1 MGDAAVSA
9 LVKDVIGRLTS
20 ELIKEFA
27 LFRGFKN
34 DILRLKKDFEE
45 IQAVLEDAEEKH
57 IKEKAVE
64 LWLQRLRSA
73 SFKVENVLDD
83 ISTEALLR
91 SLHKEIDVERGIK
104 IGIKYKVRASFS
116 KFKFRVRAAHKVKAI
131 RTKLDDIA
139 SRRFELNLISSDTS
153 HVDVGVEGEMPN
165 RETSSLILDSSKI
178 LGRDEEV
185 EMVIR
190 TICNKD
196 IGKYENGE
204 IRVYGIWGMGGLGK
218 TTLAQLV
225 YNQTSVNQ
233 YFNLRCWVYVSENF
247 QVKEI
252 IKGII
257 TSIDKSECTLTHLD
271 VLQESLQSKLREKKF
286 LIVLD
291 DVWAEENE
299 KEKWERLSGTLSCGA
314 EGSIVVMTTRSERTC
329 RMMAKVGELRH
340 QLGCLSEENSWLLFK
355 KHAFAQG
362 RVGDDECKLEPIGRE
377 IVVKCKGL
385 PLAVKTLG
393 SLMWSKSSSN
403 DWQRVK
409 DSNIWNLQEN
419 NVLPAL
425 KLSYD
430 NLASH
435 LKRCFSYF
443 CLFPK
448 GHKLR
453 KDELILL
460 WVANGFIPSRE
471 ETDNLYVIGEEIFNC
486 LIWKSLFQVEEGRCK
501 MHDLVHDMARHVMKH
516 DCLVIEPACN
526 EVKIPDEVLHL
537 SSSCPDEKLILSSED
552 LGKLTSLRSIF
563 MFGEGDEGCISQ
575 LFNHMVVRVLH
586 LDLRKLRTLPESICK
601 LKHLRYLNLSWSRIN
616 VLPDSIMYLQ
626 NLHVLILCWCSRL
639 RKLPE
644 SICKLRY
651 LKYLTLLG
659 SGIEDLPDGL
669 KDMIS
674 LQRLDI
680 NVCDLLRH
688 LPFGIGKLTSL
699 RMLSRFPVDDERGAK
714 ISELGDLNLL
724 EGELKIEGLKNV
736 GGLSEAKSANLI
748 CKTNLSSLVLNWSDK
763 DTYTWEESTPE
774 TRFPYIEEEVLEG
787 LEPNPSL
794 EILKISKYM
803 GKTISPSWMDNL
815 RNLVEILFYQ
825 CKNTERL
832 PPLGRLPS
840 LRVIQLEYMDSL
852 KYFHDDDINMSADNT
867 DLFIS
872 LQRLQIFWCGEL
884 ISLPDNLPKL
894 EDLELTSCYKLISL
908 PCNLP
913 SIRKMKIEDCY
924 GLLSLPDEI
933 QSFKDLKRL
942 EIRRCEHLSKRCKRD
957 KGEDWP
963 KISHIPDLSIVHPL
977 WWEVYGHDHNDDDDD
992 EDVDVDE
999 DEDADDDDDDDDDKD
1014 VDEDEDDD
1022 DDEDEDEDGDEDG
1035 DDEINE

>member
-27 LFRGFKN
+27 LLWGFKG
-34 DILRLKKDFEE
+34 DIMRLKEDFEQ

-104 IGIKYKVRASFS
+104 IGIKYKVRALFS

-139 SRRFELNLISSDTS
+139 SRRFELNLTSSDTS

-185 EMVIR
+185 EMVTR

-196 IGKYENGE
+196 IGKYDNGE

-225 YNQTSVNQ
+225 YNHERVDK
-233 YFNLRCWVYVSENF
+233 YFDLRCWVYVSENF

-252 IKGII
+252 IKKII
-257 TSIDKSECTLTHLD
+257 ESVDKSGCTLTQLD
-271 VLQESLQSKLREKKF
+271 TLQDSLQNKLMGRKF

-299 KEKWERLSGTLSCGA
+299 EGKWKSLSGTLSCGA
-314 EGSIVVMTTRSERTC
+314 EGSTVVMTTRSERTC
-329 RMMAKVGELRH
+329 RMVAKVGELRH

-362 RVGDDECKLEPIGRE
+362 RVGDDECNLEPIGRE

-430 NLASH
+430 NLVPH

-448 GHKLR
+448 GHELK

-460 WVANGFIPSRE
+460 WVANGFIPPRE

-486 LIWKSLFQVEEGRCK
+486 LIWKSLFQLEKGSKYGDGIDRCK

-563 MFGEGDEGCISQ
+563 MFGDVDEGCISQ
-575 LFNHMVVRVLH
+575 LFSHMYVRVLH
-586 LDLRKLRTLPESICK
+586 LALTELRTLPESICK
-601 LKHLRYLNLSWSRIN
+601 LKHVRYLSLSKSSIEA
-616 VLPDSIMYLQ
+616 LPESIMYLQ
-626 NLHVLILCWCSRL
+626 NLQVLILCYCRRL

-659 SGIEDLPDGL
+659 SGIEVLPDGL

-674 LQRLDI
+674 LQRFDI
-680 NVCDLLRH
+680 NRCRSLRH
-688 LPFGIGKLTSL
+688 LPIGIEKLTSL
-699 RMLSRFPVDDERGAK
+699 RMLPRFPVGKERGAK

-724 EGELKIEGLKNV
+724 EGKLEIEGLKNV

-748 CKTNLSSLVLNWSDK
+748 CKTNLSMLLLDWSNSG
-763 DTYTWEESTPE
+763 TFIREESTPE
-774 TRFPYIEEEVLEG
+774 MFPYMEEVLEG

-794 EILKISKYM
+794 EILVTQNYL

-815 RNLVEILFYQ
+815 RNLVEIVFFK
-825 CKNTERL
+825 CRNCEHI

-840 LRVIQLEYMDSL
+840 LRVIWLSDMHSL
-852 KYFHDDDINMSADNT
+852 KCFHDDDINISIDNT
-867 DLFIS
+867 DMFIC
-872 LQRLQIFWCGEL
+872 LQRLTIRWCGEL
-884 ISLPDNLPKL
+884 ISLPNNLPKL
-894 EDLELTSCYKLISL
+894 EYLELYICEKLISL

-913 SIRKMKIEDCY
+913 RIREMEFEGCD

-933 QSFKDLKRL
+933 QSFKDLNKL
-942 EIRRCEHLSKRCKRD
+942 EIRRCKHLCKRCKRNT
-957 KGEDWP
+957 GEDWH
-963 KISHIPDLSIVHPL
+963 KISHIPDLSIDAPL
-977 WWEVYGHDHNDDDDD
+977 
-992 EDVDVDE
+992 
-999 DEDADDDDDDDDDKD
+999 
-1014 VDEDEDDD
+1014 
-1022 DDEDEDEDGDEDG
+1022 
-1035 DDEINE
+1035 

>member
-27 LFRGFKN
+27 LIRGFKG

-45 IQAVLEDAEEKH
+45 IQAVLEDAEEKQV
-57 IKEKAVE
+57 KEKAVE
-64 LWLQRLRSA
+64 LWLRRLRSA

-83 ISTEALLR
+83 ISTETLLR
-91 SLHKEIDVERGIK
+91 SLHKEIDIER
-104 IGIKYKVRASFS
+104 GIKYKVRASFS

-131 RTKLDDIA
+131 RTILDDIA
-139 SRRFELNLISSDTS
+139 SRRFELNLTSSDTS

-185 EMVIR
+185 EMVTR

-196 IGKYENGE
+196 IGKYVNGE

-225 YNQTSVNQ
+225 YNHERVDQ
-233 YFNLRCWVYVSENF
+233 YFDLKCWAYVSENF

-257 TSIDKSECTLTHLD
+257 TSIDKCECTLTHLD
-271 VLQESLQSKLREKKF
+271 VLQESLQSKLMEKKF

-299 KEKWERLSGTLSCGA
+299 KEKWERLSGTLSCGV
-314 EGSIVVMTTRSERTC
+314 EGSIVVMTTRSEKTC
-329 RMMAKVGELRH
+329 RMMA
-340 QLGCLSEENSWLLFK
+340 

-362 RVGDDECKLEPIGRE
+362 REGDDERKLEPIGRE

-430 NLASH
+430 NLVPH

-448 GHKLR
+448 GYKIR
-453 KDELILL
+453 KYELILL
-460 WVANGFIPSRE
+460 WVANGFIPTKE

-486 LIWKSLFQVEEGRCK
+486 LIWKSLFQVENRYVDGIDRCK

-563 MFGEGDEGCISQ
+563 MFGEGDEGCITQ
-575 LFNHMVVRVLH
+575 LFNHVYVRVLH
-586 LDLRKLRTLPESICK
+586 LALTKLRTLPESICK
-601 LKHLRYLNLSWSRIN
+601 LKHLRYLNLSKSSIEA
-616 VLPDSIMYLQ
+616 LPESIMYLQ
-626 NLHVLILCWCSRL
+626 KLQVLILCYCSEL

-659 SGIEDLPDGL
+659 SGIEVLPDGL

-680 NVCDLLRH
+680 NHCYSLRH
-688 LPFGIGKLTSL
+688 LPCGIEKLTSL
-699 RMLSRFPVDDERGAK
+699 L
-714 ISELGDLNLL
+714 
-724 EGELKIEGLKNV
+724 
-736 GGLSEAKSANLI
+736 
-748 CKTNLSSLVLNWSDK
+748 
-763 DTYTWEESTPE
+763 
-774 TRFPYIEEEVLEG
+774 
-787 LEPNPSL
+787 
-794 EILKISKYM
+794 
-803 GKTISPSWMDNL
+803 
-815 RNLVEILFYQ
+815 
-825 CKNTERL
+825 
-832 PPLGRLPS
+832 
-840 LRVIQLEYMDSL
+840 
-852 KYFHDDDINMSADNT
+852 
-867 DLFIS
+867 
-872 LQRLQIFWCGEL
+872 
-884 ISLPDNLPKL
+884 
-894 EDLELTSCYKLISL
+894 
-908 PCNLP
+908 
-913 SIRKMKIEDCY
+913 
-924 GLLSLPDEI
+924 
-933 QSFKDLKRL
+933 
-942 EIRRCEHLSKRCKRD
+942 
-957 KGEDWP
+957 
-963 KISHIPDLSIVHPL
+963 
-977 WWEVYGHDHNDDDDD
+977 
-992 EDVDVDE
+992 
-999 DEDADDDDDDDDDKD
+999 
-1014 VDEDEDDD
+1014 
-1022 DDEDEDEDGDEDG
+1022 
-1035 DDEINE
+1035 

>member
-27 LFRGFKN
+27 LVRGFKG
-34 DILRLKKDFEE
+34 DILALKENFEQ
-45 IQAVLEDAEEKH
+45 IQAVLEDAEEKQV
-57 IKEKAVE
+57 KEKAVE
-64 LWLQRLRSA
+64 LWLRRLRSA
-73 SFKVENVLDD
+73 SLKVEDVLDD

-91 SLHKEIDVERGIK
+91 SLHKEL
-104 IGIKYKVRASFS
+104 GIKYKVTILFS
-116 KFKFRVRAAHKVKAI
+116 KFKFRVRAAHKVKTI

-139 SRRFELNLISSDTS
+139 SERLKFNLTDSDTS

-185 EMVIR
+185 EMVTR

-196 IGKYENGE
+196 IGKYDNGE

-225 YNQTSVNQ
+225 YNHERVDQ
-233 YFNLRCWVYVSENF
+233 YFDLKCWAYVSENF

-257 TSIDKSECTLTHLD
+257 TSIDKHECTLPHLD
-271 VLQESLQSKLREKKF
+271 VLQESLQSKLRGTKF

-291 DVWAEENE
+291 DVWAEE
-299 KEKWERLSGTLSCGA
+299 KEEGKWKTLSGTLSCGA
-314 EGSIVVMTTRSERTC
+314 EGSIVVMTTRSEKTC
-329 RMMAKVGELRH
+329 RMMAKVGELQH
-340 QLGCLSEENSWLLFK
+340 ELGCLSEEKSWLLFK

-362 RVGDDECKLEPIGRE
+362 RVGDDVRKLEPIGRE

-430 NLASH
+430 NLVPH

-448 GHKLR
+448 GHELK

-460 WVANGFIPSRE
+460 WVANGFIPPRG
-471 ETDNLYVIGEEIFNC
+471 ETDLYVIGEEIFNC
-486 LIWKSLFQVEEGRCK
+486 LIWKSLFQVEEGGCK

-563 MFGEGDEGCISQ
+563 MFGEGYEGYISQ
-575 LFNHMVVRVLH
+575 LFNHVYVRVLY
-586 LDLRKLRTLPESICK
+586 LPLSRLRTLPESICK
-601 LKHLRYLNLSWSRIN
+601 LKHLRYLNLSNSWIG
-616 VLPDSIMYLQ
+616 VLPDSVMYLQ
-626 NLHVLILCWCSRL
+626 NLQVLILRYCTRL
-639 RKLPE
+639 HNLPE
-644 SICKLRY
+644 SICKLRD

-659 SGIEDLPDGL
+659 SGIEVLPDSL

-680 NVCDLLRH
+680 NGCYSLRH
-688 LPFGIGKLTSL
+688 LPPGIGKLTSL
-699 RMLSRFPVDDERGAK
+699 RMLPWFRVGKERGAK
-714 ISELGDLNLL
+714 IRELGDLNLL
-724 EGELKIEGLKNV
+724 EGKLVIERLKNV
-736 GGLSEAKSANLI
+736 EGLSEAKSANLKS
-748 CKTNLSSLVLNWSDK
+748 KTNLSVLVLKWSDSGNF
-763 DTYTWEESTPE
+763 WEERTPE
-774 TRFPYIEEEVLEG
+774 RFPYIEEEVLEG

-794 EILKISKYM
+794 EILKMYDYM
-803 GKTISPSWMDNL
+803 GKTISPSWMENL
-815 RNLVEILFYQ
+815 RNLVEIVFYG
-825 CKNTERL
+825 CKKCEHI

-840 LRVIQLEYMDSL
+840 LRVIQLWYMDSL
-852 KYFHDDDINMSADNT
+852 KCFHDDDINMSVDNS
-867 DLFIS
+867 DMFIC
-872 LQRLQIFWCGEL
+872 LQRLEIIMCVEL

-894 EDLELTSCYKLISL
+894 EDLELEDCDKLISL
-908 PCNLP
+908 PNNLP
-913 SIRKMKIEDCY
+913 SIRKLRIKDCN

-933 QSFKDLKRL
+933 QSFKDLNKLQITRCKHL
-942 EIRRCEHLSKRCKRD
+942 RKRCERE
-957 KGEDWP
+957 KGEDWH
-963 KISHIPDLSIVHPL
+963 KISHIPDLSIQAPL
-977 WWEVYGHDHNDDDDD
+977 
-992 EDVDVDE
+992 
-999 DEDADDDDDDDDDKD
+999 
-1014 VDEDEDDD
+1014 
-1022 DDEDEDEDGDEDG
+1022 
-1035 DDEINE
+1035 

>member
-9 LVKDVIGRLTS
+9 LVRDVLGRLTTQ
-20 ELIKEFA
+20 LIKEFA
-27 LFRGFKN
+27 LFRGFKG

-64 LWLQRLRSA
+64 LWLQRLRSV

-91 SLHKEIDVERGIK
+91 TLHKEIDIERGIK

-178 LGRDEEV
+178 LGRNEEV

-196 IGKYENGE
+196 IGKYDSGE

-225 YNQTSVNQ
+225 YNHERVDQ
-233 YFNLRCWVYVSENF
+233 YFDLRCWVYVSENF

-257 TSIDKSECTLTHLD
+257 TSIDKRECTLPHLD

-314 EGSIVVMTTRSERTC
+314 EGSIVVMTTRSEKTC
-329 RMMAKVGELRH
+329 RMMAKVGELQH
-340 QLGCLSEENSWLLFK
+340 ELGCLSEEKSWLLFK

-362 RVGDDECKLEPIGRE
+362 RVGDDERKLEPIGRE

-430 NLASH
+430 NLAPH

-448 GHKLR
+448 GYTLA
-453 KDELILL
+453 KDVLILL
-460 WVANGFIPSRE
+460 WVANGFIPPRE

-486 LIWKSLFQVEEGRCK
+486 LIWKSLFQVEKGSKYADGIDRYK

-526 EVKIPDEVLHL
+526 EVKNPDEVLHL

-563 MFGEGDEGCISQ
+563 MFGDGDEGCISQ
-575 LFNHMVVRVLH
+575 LFSHMYVRVLH
-586 LDLRKLRTLPESICK
+586 LALTELRTLPESICK
-601 LKHLRYLNLSWSRIN
+601 LKHMRYLNLSKSSIEA
-616 VLPDSIMYLQ
+616 LPESIMYLQ
-626 NLHVLILCWCSRL
+626 NLQVLILCYCRRL

-659 SGIEDLPDGL
+659 SGIEVLPDGL

-674 LQRLDI
+674 LQRFDI
-680 NVCDLLRH
+680 NRCRSLRH
-688 LPFGIGKLTSL
+688 LPIGIEKLTGL
-699 RMLSRFPVDDERGAK
+699 RMLPRFPVGKERGAK

-724 EGELKIEGLKNV
+724 EGKLEIEGLKNV

-748 CKTNLSSLVLNWSDK
+748 CKTNLSVLALDWL
-763 DTYTWEESTPE
+763 YFWEASRPE
-774 TRFPYIEEEVLEG
+774 MFSHMEEEVLEG

-794 EILKISKYM
+794 EILKVENYM

-815 RNLVEILFYQ
+815 RNLVEIVFCE

-832 PPLGRLPS
+832 PPLGRFPS
-840 LRVIQLEYMDSL
+840 LRVIQLMSMHSL
-852 KYFHDDDINMSADNT
+852 KCFHDDDINMSVDNN
-867 DLFIS
+867 DMFIC
-872 LQRLQIFWCGEL
+872 LQRLEIIGCWKL

-894 EDLELTSCYKLISL
+894 EDIELKGCVKLISL

-913 SIRKMKIEDCY
+913 SIRKMRIEECE

-933 QSFKDLKRL
+933 QSFKDLNKL
-942 EIRRCEHLSKRCKRD
+942 EIRRCKHLIKRCKTE

-963 KISHIPDLSIVHPL
+963 KISHIPDLSIDAPL
-977 WWEVYGHDHNDDDDD
+977 
-992 EDVDVDE
+992 
-999 DEDADDDDDDDDDKD
+999 
-1014 VDEDEDDD
+1014 
-1022 DDEDEDEDGDEDG
+1022 
-1035 DDEINE
+1035 

>member
-1 MGDAAVSA
+1 M
-9 LVKDVIGRLTS
+9 
-20 ELIKEFA
+20 
-27 LFRGFKN
+27 
-34 DILRLKKDFEE
+34 
-45 IQAVLEDAEEKH
+45 
-57 IKEKAVE
+57 EKAVE

-73 SFKVENVLDD
+73 SFKVENVLDG

-91 SLHKEIDVERGIK
+91 TLHKEIDIER
-104 IGIKYKVRASFS
+104 GIKYKVRASFS

-131 RTKLDDIA
+131 RTILDDIA
-139 SRRFELNLISSDTS
+139 SRRFELNLTSSDTS

-190 TICNKD
+190 MICNKD
-196 IGKYENGE
+196 IGKYDSGE
-204 IRVYGIWGMGGLGK
+204 IRVYGTWGMGGLGK

-225 YNQTSVNQ
+225 YNHERVDQ
-233 YFNLRCWVYVSENF
+233 YFDLKCWAYVSENF
-247 QVKEI
+247 QVNEI
-252 IKGII
+252 IKKII
-257 TSIDKSECTLTHLD
+257 ESVDKSGCTLTQLD
-271 VLQESLQSKLREKKF
+271 TLQASLQSKLMGRKF

-291 DVWAEENE
+291 DVWAEE
-299 KEKWERLSGTLSCGA
+299 KEEGKWKTLSGTVSCGA

-329 RMMAKVGELRH
+329 RMMAK
-340 QLGCLSEENSWLLFK
+340 
-355 KHAFAQG
+355 HAFAEG
-362 RVGDDECKLEPIGRE
+362 RVGDDERKLEPIGRE

-430 NLASH
+430 NLAPH
-435 LKRCFSYF
+435 IKRCFSYF

-448 GHKLR
+448 GHELK

-460 WVANGFIPSRE
+460 WVANGFIPPRE
-471 ETDNLYVIGEEIFNC
+471 EIDNLYVIGEEIFNC
-486 LIWKSLFQVEEGRCK
+486 LIWKSLFQVEKGSKYWDGIDRCK

-537 SSSCPDEKLILSSED
+537 SLSCPDEKLILSSED
-552 LGKLTSLRSIF
+552 FGKLTSLRSIF
-563 MFGEGDEGCISQ
+563 MFGDGGEDEGCISQ
-575 LFNHMVVRVLH
+575 LFNHMYVRVLH
-586 LDLRKLRTLPESICK
+586 LDLTELWTLPESICK
-601 LKHLRYLNLSWSRIN
+601 LKHLRYLNLSNSDIE
-616 VLPDSIMYLQ
+616 VLPESIMYLQ
-626 NLHVLILCWCSRL
+626 NLQVLILCYCRRL

-659 SGIEDLPDGL
+659 SGVEVLPDSL
-669 KDMIS
+669 KDMIN

-680 NVCDLLRH
+680 NRCSLRH
-688 LPFGIGKLTSL
+688 LPPGIGKLTSL
-699 RMLSRFPVDDERGAK
+699 RMLPRFPVGKERGAK

-724 EGELKIEGLKNV
+724 EGKLEIEGLKYV
-736 GGLSEAKSANLI
+736 GGLSDAKSANLI
-748 CKTNLSSLVLNWSDK
+748 CKTNLSILVLNWLYSGLNIR
-763 DTYTWEESTPE
+763 EESTPE
-774 TRFPYIEEEVLEG
+774 MFPYIEEVLEG

-794 EILKISKYM
+794 EILKMYKYM

-815 RNLVEILFYQ
+815 SNLVEIVFFE
-825 CKNTERL
+825 CKKCKHI

-840 LRVIQLEYMDSL
+840 LRVIELWHMHSL
-852 KYFHDDDINMSADNT
+852 KYFHDDDINMSIDNT
-867 DLFIS
+867 DMFIS
-872 LQRLQIFWCGEL
+872 LQRLEIKFCGKL

-894 EDLELTSCYKLISL
+894 EDLVLYQCKKLISL
-908 PCNLP
+908 PSNLP
-913 SIRKMKIEDCY
+913 SIRKMTFEDCN

-933 QSFKDLKRL
+933 QSFKDLNKL
-942 EIRRCEHLSKRCKRD
+942 EIRRCKHLCKRYKRN
-957 KGEDWP
+957 KGEDWS
-963 KISHIPDLSIVHPL
+963 KISHIPNLSIDVPL
-977 WWEVYGHDHNDDDDD
+977 
-992 EDVDVDE
+992 
-999 DEDADDDDDDDDDKD
+999 
-1014 VDEDEDDD
+1014 
-1022 DDEDEDEDGDEDG
+1022 
-1035 DDEINE
+1035 

>member
-27 LFRGFKN
+27 LLWGFKG
-34 DILRLKKDFEE
+34 DIMRLKEDFEQ

-64 LWLQRLRSA
+64 LWLQCLRSA

-91 SLHKEIDVERGIK
+91 SLHKEIDIERGIK

-153 HVDVGVEGEMPN
+153 HEDVGVEGEMPN

-178 LGRDEEV
+178 LGKDEEV

-190 TICNKD
+190 TVCNKD
-196 IGKYENGE
+196 IGKYDNGD

-225 YNQTSVNQ
+225 YNHKRVDQ
-233 YFNLRCWVYVSENF
+233 YFDLKCWVYVSENF
-247 QVKEI
+247 QVNEI
-252 IKGII
+252 MKKII
-257 TSIDKSECTLTHLD
+257 ESVDKSGCTLTQLD
-271 VLQESLQSKLREKKF
+271 TLQASLQNKLMGRKF

-299 KEKWERLSGTLSCGA
+299 EGKWKTLSGTLSCGE

-340 QLGCLSEENSWLLFK
+340 ELGCLSEENSWLLFK
-355 KHAFAQG
+355 KHAFAEG
-362 RVGDDECKLEPIGRE
+362 RVGDDERKLEPIGRE

-430 NLASH
+430 NLAPH

-448 GHKLR
+448 GYELE

-460 WVANGFIPSRE
+460 WVANGFIPPRE
-471 ETDNLYVIGEEIFNC
+471 ETDNLYVIGEESFNC
-486 LIWKSLFQVEEGRCK
+486 LVWKSLFQVDDDDTCK

-563 MFGEGDEGCISQ
+563 MFGEEDEGCISQ
-575 LFNHMVVRVLH
+575 LFKHMYVRVLH
-586 LDLRKLRTLPESICK
+586 LDLTRLRTLPESICK
-601 LKHLRYLNLSWSRIN
+601 LKHLRYFNLSNSSIDA
-616 VLPDSIMYLQ
+616 LPESIMYLQ
-626 NLHVLILCWCSRL
+626 NLQVLILCWCRRL

-651 LKYLTLLG
+651 LKYLTLFG
-659 SGIEDLPDGL
+659 SGIEVLPDGL

-680 NVCDLLRH
+680 NGCYSLRH
-688 LPFGIGKLTSL
+688 FPCGIEKLTSL
-699 RMLSRFPVDDERGAK
+699 RMLPRFPVGKEIGAK

-724 EGELKIEGLKNV
+724 KGELKIEELKNV
-736 GGLSEAKSANLI
+736 EGLSEAKSANLK
-748 CKTNLSSLVLNWSDK
+748 CKKNLSILVLKWS
-763 DTYTWEESTPE
+763 EELYTPE
-774 TRFPYIEEEVLEG
+774 MFPYMEEVLEG

-794 EILKISKYM
+794 EILKVENYM

-815 RNLVEILFYQ
+815 RNLVEIVFDK
-825 CKNTERL
+825 CKNCERL

-840 LRVIQLEYMDSL
+840 LRVIQLSYMYSL
-852 KYFHDDDINMSADNT
+852 KCFHDDDINMSVDNT
-867 DLFIS
+867 DMFIC
-872 LQRLQIFWCGEL
+872 LQRLKIIWCREL

-894 EDLELTSCYKLISL
+894 VDLELKKCEKLISL

-913 SIRKMKIEDCY
+913 SIRKMKFEDCD

-933 QSFKDLKRL
+933 QSFKDLNKL
-942 EIRRCEHLSKRCKRD
+942 AIRSCKHLSKRYNRYM
-957 KGEDWP
+957 GEDWH
-963 KISHIPDLSIVHPL
+963 KVSHIPDLSFNAPS
-977 WWEVYGHDHNDDDDD
+977 
-992 EDVDVDE
+992 
-999 DEDADDDDDDDDDKD
+999 
-1014 VDEDEDDD
+1014 
-1022 DDEDEDEDGDEDG
+1022 
-1035 DDEINE
+1035 

>member
-1 MGDAAVSA
+1 MADAAVSA
-9 LVKDVIGRLTS
+9 LVRDVLGRLTS

-45 IQAVLEDAEEKH
+45 IQAVLEDAEEKQV
-57 IKEKAVE
+57 KEKAVE

-91 SLHKEIDVERGIK
+91 SLHKEIDIER
-104 IGIKYKVRASFS
+104 GIKYKVRAAFS

-131 RTKLDDIA
+131 RTILDDIA

-153 HVDVGVEGEMPN
+153 HVDVGVKGEMPN

-204 IRVYGIWGMGGLGK
+204 IRVYGIWGMGGMGK

-225 YNQTSVNQ
+225 YNHTSVDQ
-233 YFNLRCWVYVSENF
+233 YFDLRCWVYVSENF
-247 QVKEI
+247 QVNEI
-252 IKGII
+252 IKKII
-257 TSIDKSECTLTHLD
+257 ESVDKSGCTLTQLD
-271 VLQESLQSKLREKKF
+271 PLQASLQSKLREKKF

-291 DVWAEENE
+291 DVWAEE
-299 KEKWERLSGTLSCGA
+299 KEEGKWKTLSGTLSCGA

-329 RMMAKVGELRH
+329 RMMAKVGELQH
-340 QLGCLSEENSWLLFK
+340 ELGCLSEEKSWLLFK

-362 RVGDDECKLEPIGRE
+362 RVGDDERKLEPIGRE

-430 NLASH
+430 NLVPH
-435 LKRCFSYF
+435 FKRCFSYVS
-443 CLFPK
+443 LFPK
-448 GHKLR
+448 GHTIE

-460 WVANGFIPSRE
+460 WVANGFIPPRG
-471 ETDNLYVIGEEIFNC
+471 ETDLYVIGEEIFNC
-486 LIWKSLFQVEEGRCK
+486 LIWKSLFQDEKDIYGIDGCK

-537 SSSCPDEKLILSSED
+537 SSSCPDEKLVLSSED
-552 LGKLTSLRSIF
+552 IGKLTLLRSIF
-563 MFGEGDEGCISQ
+563 MFGKGDEGCINQ
-575 LFNHMVVRVLH
+575 LFNHVYVRVLH
-586 LDLRKLRTLPESICK
+586 LDLPWLRTLPESICK
-601 LKHLRYLNLSWSRIN
+601 LKHLRYLNLSKSSIEA
-616 VLPDSIMYLQ
+616 LPESIMYLQ
-626 NLHVLILCWCSRL
+626 NLQVLILCYCSRL

-659 SGIEDLPDGL
+659 SGIEVLPNSL

-680 NVCDLLRH
+680 NDCDSLRH
-688 LPFGIGKLTSL
+688 LPPGIGKLTSL
-699 RMLSRFPVDDERGAK
+699 RMLPRFPVGKWRGAK

-724 EGELKIEGLKNV
+724 EGKLEIEGLKNV
-736 GGLSEAKSANLI
+736 EGLSEAKSANLI
-748 CKTNLSSLVLNWSDK
+748 CKTNLSMLALTWSNMCIN
-763 DTYTWEESTPE
+763 WEESTPE
-774 TRFPYIEEEVLEG
+774 RFPYIEEEVLEG

-794 EILKISKYM
+794 EILKMYNYM
-803 GKTISPSWMDNL
+803 GKTISPSWMENL
-815 RNLVEILFYQ
+815 RNLVEIVFYE
-825 CKNTERL
+825 CRKCEHI

-840 LRVIQLEYMDSL
+840 LRVIELVHMHSL
-852 KYFHDDDINMSADNT
+852 KYFQDDDINMSIDNT
-867 DLFIS
+867 DMFIC
-872 LQRLQIFWCGEL
+872 LQRLKIVWCREL
-884 ISLPDNLPKL
+884 ISLPDNRFRI
-894 EDLELTSCYKLISL
+894 D
-908 PCNLP
+908 
-913 SIRKMKIEDCY
+913 R
-924 GLLSLPDEI
+924 
-933 QSFKDLKRL
+933 
-942 EIRRCEHLSKRCKRD
+942 
-957 KGEDWP
+957 
-963 KISHIPDLSIVHPL
+963 
-977 WWEVYGHDHNDDDDD
+977 
-992 EDVDVDE
+992 
-999 DEDADDDDDDDDDKD
+999 
-1014 VDEDEDDD
+1014 
-1022 DDEDEDEDGDEDG
+1022 
-1035 DDEINE
+1035 

>member
-9 LVKDVIGRLTS
+9 LVRDVIGRLTS

-27 LFRGFKN
+27 LLWGFKG
-34 DILRLKKDFEE
+34 DIMRLKEDFEQ

-91 SLHKEIDVERGIK
+91 SLHKEIDIERGIK

-153 HVDVGVEGEMPN
+153 HEDVGVEGEMPN

-178 LGRDEEV
+178 LGRDDEV

-190 TICNKD
+190 TVCNKD
-196 IGKYENGE
+196 IGKYDNGD

-225 YNQTSVNQ
+225 YNHKRVDQ
-233 YFNLRCWVYVSENF
+233 YFDLKCWVYVSENF
-247 QVKEI
+247 QVNEI
-252 IKGII
+252 MKKII
-257 TSIDKSECTLTHLD
+257 ESVDKSGCTLTQLD
-271 VLQESLQSKLREKKF
+271 TLQASLQNKLMGRKF

-299 KEKWERLSGTLSCGA
+299 EGKWKTLSGTLSCGE

-329 RMMAKVGELRH
+329 RMMAKVGELQH
-340 QLGCLSEENSWLLFK
+340 ELGCLSEEDSWLLFK

-362 RVGDDECKLEPIGRE
+362 RVGDDERKLEPIGRE

-393 SLMWSKSSSN
+393 SLMWSKSSSK

-430 NLASH
+430 NLVPH

-448 GHKLR
+448 GYELK

-460 WVANGFIPSRE
+460 WVANGFIPPRE
-471 ETDNLYVIGEEIFNC
+471 ETDNLYVIGEESFNC
-486 LIWKSLFQVEEGRCK
+486 LVWKSLFQVDDYGRCK

-537 SSSCPDEKLILSSED
+537 SLSCPDEKLILSSED

-563 MFGEGDEGCISQ
+563 MFGQGDEDCISQ
-575 LFNHMVVRVLH
+575 LFNHMYVRVLH
-586 LDLRKLRTLPESICK
+586 LALTNLWTLPESIYK
-601 LKHLRYLNLSWSRIN
+601 LKHLRYLNLSNSWIEA
-616 VLPDSIMYLQ
+616 LPESIMYLQ
-626 NLHVLILCWCSRL
+626 NLQVLILCHCSEL

-659 SGIEDLPDGL
+659 SGIEVLPDGL

-680 NVCDLLRH
+680 NGCDSLRH

-699 RMLSRFPVDDERGAK
+699 RMLPRFPVGKERGAK

-724 EGELKIEGLKNV
+724 EGELCIEGLKNV

-748 CKTNLSSLVLNWSDK
+748 CKTNLSMLLLDWSDK
-763 DTYTWEESTPE
+763 GTYTWEEITPE
-774 TRFPYIEEEVLEG
+774 TFPEEVLEG

-794 EILKISKYM
+794 EFLSINNYM

-815 RNLVEILFYQ
+815 RNLVEIYFFN
-825 CKNTERL
+825 CKNCEHI

-840 LRVIQLEYMDSL
+840 LRVIQLEDMRSL
-852 KYFHDDDINMSADNT
+852 KYFHDDDINMSVDNT
-867 DLFIS
+867 DMFIC
-872 LQRLQIFWCGEL
+872 LQRLEIILCVEL

-894 EDLELTSCYKLISL
+894 EDLELNNCKKLISL

-913 SIRKMKIEDCY
+913 SIRKMNIEYCD

-933 QSFKDLKRL
+933 QSFKDLNQL
-942 EIRRCEHLSKRCKRD
+942 VIRGCKHLGKRCKRNT
-957 KGEDWP
+957 GEDWH
-963 KISHIPDLSIVHPL
+963 KISHIPDLS
-977 WWEVYGHDHNDDDDD
+977 NDVPDLSDD
-992 EDVDVDE
+992 EDLL
-999 DEDADDDDDDDDDKD
+999 
-1014 VDEDEDDD
+1014 
-1022 DDEDEDEDGDEDG
+1022 
-1035 DDEINE
+1035 

>member
-1 MGDAAVSA
+1 MGDALVSA
-9 LVKDVIGRLTS
+9 LVSEVVRTLTAAAM
-20 ELIKEFA
+20 EEFA
-27 LFRGFKN
+27 LFRGFKG
-34 DILRLKKDFEE
+34 DILALKEDFEQ
-45 IQAVLEDAEEKH
+45 IQAVLEDAEEKQV
-57 IKEKAVE
+57 KEKAVE
-64 LWLQRLRSA
+64 LWLRRLRSA
-73 SFKVENVLDD
+73 SLKVEDVLDEVK
-83 ISTEALLR
+83 TEALLQC
-91 SLHKEIDVERGIK
+91 LHKEINIQR
-104 IGIKYKVRASFS
+104 GIKYKVRASFS

-139 SRRFELNLISSDTS
+139 SKRLKFNLTSSDTS
-153 HVDVGVEGEMPN
+153 HVDMGVEGEMPN
-165 RETSSLILDSSKI
+165 RETSSLILDSSKL

-185 EMVIR
+185 EMVTR

-196 IGKYENGE
+196 LEKYDNGE

-225 YNQTSVNQ
+225 YNHKRVDQ
-233 YFNLRCWVYVSENF
+233 YFDLKCWAYVSENF

-257 TSIDKSECTLTHLD
+257 TSIDKRECTLTHLD

-314 EGSIVVMTTRSERTC
+314 QGSIVVMTTRSERTC
-329 RMMAKVGELRH
+329 RMMAKVDELQH
-340 QLGCLSEENSWLLFK
+340 ELGCLSEENSWLLFK

-362 RVGDDECKLEPIGRE
+362 RLGDDVRKLEPIGRE
-377 IVVKCKGL
+377 IIVKCKGL

-393 SLMWSKSSSN
+393 SLMWTKSSSN
-403 DWQRVK
+403 DWRRVK

-430 NLASH
+430 NLVPH

-443 CLFPK
+443 SLFPK
-448 GHKLR
+448 GYTLE

-460 WVANGFIPSRE
+460 WVANGFIPPRG
-471 ETDNLYVIGEEIFNC
+471 ETDLYVIGEEIFNC
-486 LIWKSLFQVEEGRCK
+486 LIWKSLFQVEDEYGIDRCK
-501 MHDLVHDMARHVMKH
+501 LHDLVHDMARHVMKH

-526 EVKIPDEVLHL
+526 EDGIPNEVLHL
-537 SSSCPDEKLILSSED
+537 SSSCPDEKLILSSDD

-575 LFNHMVVRVLH
+575 LFNHMYVRVLH
-586 LDLRKLRTLPESICK
+586 LTLTELRTLPESIRK
-601 LKHLRYLNLSWSRIN
+601 LKHLRYLNLSKSSIEA
-616 VLPDSIMYLQ
+616 LPESILYLQ
-626 NLHVLILCWCSRL
+626 NLQVLILCYCSKL
-639 RKLPE
+639 CKLPE

-651 LKYLTLLG
+651 LKYLAL
-659 SGIEDLPDGL
+659 SWSAIEVLPNGL

-680 NVCDLLRH
+680 DRCRSLRH
-688 LPFGIGKLTSL
+688 LPSGIEKLTSL
-699 RMLSRFPVDDERGAK
+699 RMLPRFPVGKERGAK

-724 EGELKIEGLKNV
+724 EGKLEIEGLKNV

-748 CKTNLSSLVLNWSDK
+748 CKTNLSSLVLDWSDK
-763 DTYTWEESTPE
+763 GSLIWEEV
-774 TRFPYIEEEVLEG
+774 PYIEEVLEG
-787 LEPNPSL
+787 LEPCPSL
-794 EILKISKYM
+794 EILGLENYM

-815 RNLVEILFYQ
+815 RNLVEIVFFG
-825 CKNTERL
+825 CMNCEHI

-840 LRVIQLEYMDSL
+840 LRVIELSAMHSL
-852 KYFHDDDINMSADNT
+852 KCFHDEDINMSADNT

-872 LQRLQIFWCGEL
+872 LQRLDIFSCSKLVSLPSNLPKLKVLYLTDCWEL

-894 EDLELTSCYKLISL
+894 EDLELRSCYKLISL
-908 PCNLP
+908 PDNLP
-913 SIRKMKIEDCY
+913 KLEVLILERCDKLISLPCNISSIRNLKFEDCDE
-924 GLLSLPDEI
+924 LLSLPDEI
-933 QSFKDLKRL
+933 QSFKDLNKL
-942 EIRRCEHLSKRCKRD
+942 VIRRCKHLSKRCKRNT
-957 KGEDWP
+957 GEDWP
-963 KISHIPDLSIVHPL
+963 KVSRIPDLSIDDGPL
-977 WWEVYGHDHNDDDDD
+977 
-992 EDVDVDE
+992 
-999 DEDADDDDDDDDDKD
+999 
-1014 VDEDEDDD
+1014 
-1022 DDEDEDEDGDEDG
+1022 
-1035 DDEINE
+1035 

>member
-1 MGDAAVSA
+1 MADAAVSA
-9 LVKDVIGRLTS
+9 LVRDVIGRLTS

-27 LFRGFKN
+27 LFRGFKG

-57 IKEKAVE
+57 IMEKAVE

-73 SFKVENVLDD
+73 SFMVENVLDD

-91 SLHKEIDVERGIK
+91 TLHKEIDVERGIK
-104 IGIKYKVRASFS
+104 IGIKYKVIASFS

-196 IGKYENGE
+196 IGKYDSGE
-204 IRVYGIWGMGGLGK
+204 IRVYGIWGMGGMGK

-225 YNQTSVNQ
+225 YNHTSVDQ
-233 YFNLRCWVYVSENF
+233 YFDLRSWVYVSEHF

-257 TSIDKSECTLTHLD
+257 TSIDKRECTLPHLD

-291 DVWAEENE
+291 DVWAEEDE

-329 RMMAKVGELRH
+329 QMMAKVGELRH
-340 QLGCLSEENSWLLFK
+340 QLGCLSEEKSWLLFK

-362 RVGDDECKLEPIGRE
+362 RVGDDERNLEPIGRE

-425 KLSYD
+425 KLSYN
-430 NLASH
+430 NLTPH
-435 LKRCFSYF
+435 VKRCFSYF
-443 CLFPK
+443 CLFPI
-448 GHKLR
+448 GHELK

-460 WVANGFIPSRE
+460 WVANGFIPPRE
-471 ETDNLYVIGEEIFNC
+471 EIDNLFVIGEEIFNC
-486 LIWKSLFQVEEGRCK
+486 LIWKSLFQVEKGSEYLDGIDRCK
-501 MHDLVHDMARHVMKH
+501 MHDLVHDMARHVMRH

-526 EVKIPDEVLHL
+526 KDGIPDEVLHL

-575 LFNHMVVRVLH
+575 LFNHMYVRVLH
-586 LDLRKLRTLPESICK
+586 LALTKLRTLPESICK
-601 LKHLRYLNLSWSRIN
+601 LKHLRYLNLSKSSIEA
-616 VLPDSIMYLQ
+616 LPESIMYLQ
-626 NLHVLILCWCSRL
+626 NLQVLILCYCERL

-659 SGIEDLPDGL
+659 SGIEVLPDGL

-680 NVCDLLRH
+680 NDCDSLRH
-688 LPFGIGKLTSL
+688 FPCGIEKLTSL
-699 RMLSRFPVDDERGAK
+699 RMLPRFPVGKEIGAK

-724 EGELKIEGLKNV
+724 EGMLKIEELQNV

-748 CKTNLSSLVLNWSDK
+748 CKTNLSILVLECVDM
-763 DTYTWEESTPE
+763 
-774 TRFPYIEEEVLEG
+774 EEVLEG

-794 EILKISKYM
+794 E
-803 GKTISPSWMDNL
+803 N
-815 RNLVEILFYQ
+815 
-825 CKNTERL
+825 
-832 PPLGRLPS
+832 
-840 LRVIQLEYMDSL
+840 
-852 KYFHDDDINMSADNT
+852 
-867 DLFIS
+867 
-872 LQRLQIFWCGEL
+872 
-884 ISLPDNLPKL
+884 
-894 EDLELTSCYKLISL
+894 
-908 PCNLP
+908 
-913 SIRKMKIEDCY
+913 
-924 GLLSLPDEI
+924 GLLHGKDHFSKLDR
-933 QSFKDLKRL
+933 QFK
-942 EIRRCEHLSKRCKRD
+942 EF
-957 KGEDWP
+957 G
-963 KISHIPDLSIVHPL
+963 
-977 WWEVYGHDHNDDDDD
+977 
-992 EDVDVDE
+992 
-999 DEDADDDDDDDDDKD
+999 
-1014 VDEDEDDD
+1014 
-1022 DDEDEDEDGDEDG
+1022 
-1035 DDEINE
+1035 

>member
-1 MGDAAVSA
+1 MGDAVISA
-9 LVKDVIGRLTS
+9 LVNEMVRRLTS
-20 ELIKEFA
+20 AAIEEVGL
-27 LFRGFKN
+27 LRRFKG
-34 DILRLKKDFEE
+34 DILRLKEDFEQ

-64 LWLQRLRSA
+64 LWLRRLRSA
-73 SFKVENVLDD
+73 SLKVEDVLDD
-83 ISTEALLR
+83 ISTETLLQH
-91 SLHKEIDVERGIK
+91 LNKEK
-104 IGIKYKVRASFS
+104 GIKYKVRALISQ
-116 KFKFRVRAAHKVKAI
+116 FKFRVRAAHKVKAI
-131 RTKLDDIA
+131 RTKLDEIA

-153 HVDVGVEGEMPN
+153 HVDVGVEGEMPS

-185 EMVIR
+185 EKVI
-190 TICNKD
+190 TKICNKD

-204 IRVYGIWGMGGLGK
+204 IRVYGIWGMGGMGK

-225 YNQTSVNQ
+225 YNHERVDQ
-233 YFNLRCWVYVSENF
+233 YFDLRCWVYVSENF
-247 QVKEI
+247 QVNEI
-252 IKGII
+252 IKKII
-257 TSIDKSECTLTHLD
+257 ESVDKSGCTLTQLNM
-271 VLQESLQSKLREKKF
+271 LQENLQNKLKGRKF

-299 KEKWERLSGTLSCGA
+299 KEKWEIISGTLSCGA
-314 EGSIVVMTTRSERTC
+314 EGSIVLMTTRSESSC
-329 RMMAKVGELRH
+329 QMMAKVGELRH
-340 QLGCLSEENSWLLFK
+340 QLECLSEENSWLLFK

-362 RVGDDECKLEPIGRE
+362 RVGDDVRKLEPIGRE

-409 DSNIWNLQEN
+409 DSNIWNLQDN

-430 NLASH
+430 NLAPH
-435 LKRCFSYF
+435 IKRCFSYF

-448 GHKLR
+448 GHKLK

-460 WVANGFIPSRE
+460 WVANGFIPPGE

-486 LIWKSLFQVEEGRCK
+486 LIWKSLFQVEDGIRYLDGIDRCK

-526 EVKIPDEVLHL
+526 EVKIPDGVLHL
-537 SSSCPDEKLILSSED
+537 SSSCPDEKLNLSSED

-575 LFNHMVVRVLH
+575 LFNHMYVRVIH
-586 LDLRKLRTLPESICK
+586 LALKGSWTLPESICK
-601 LKHLRYLNLSWSRIN
+601 LKHLRYLNLSNSWIG

-626 NLHVLILCWCSRL
+626 NLQVLILCYCSEL

-651 LKYLTLLG
+651 LKYLTLLY
-659 SGIEDLPDGL
+659 SGIEVLPDGL

-680 NVCDLLRH
+680 NRCRSLRH
-688 LPFGIGKLTSL
+688 LPPGIGKLTSL
-699 RMLSRFPVDDERGAK
+699 RMLPWFPVGKERGAK

-724 EGELKIEGLKNV
+724 EGKLEIYGLKNV

-748 CKTNLSSLVLNWSDK
+748 CKSNLSILVLVWSDRS
-763 DTYTWEESTPE
+763 TIWEERTPE
-774 TRFPYIEEEVLEG
+774 MFPYIEEEVLEG
-787 LEPNPSL
+787 LEPNRSL
-794 EILKISKYM
+794 EILKMYDYM

-815 RNLVEILFYQ
+815 RNLVEIVFSG
-825 CKNTERL
+825 CKNCERL
-832 PPLGRLPS
+832 PPLGRHPS
-840 LRVIQLEYMDSL
+840 LRVIKLWDMDSL
-852 KYFHDDDINMSADNT
+852 KCFHDDDINMSADNT
-867 DLFIS
+867 DMFIC
-872 LQRLQIFWCGEL
+872 LQRLEISWCPMLVSLPSNLPNLKVLKVDGCGEL

-894 EDLELTSCYKLISL
+894 EDLELRKCDKLISLPDNLPKLEDLLLTMCDKLISL

-913 SIRKMKIEDCY
+913 SIRKLEIVNCD

-933 QSFKDLKRL
+933 QSFKDLNKL
-942 EIRRCEHLSKRCKRD
+942 EIRNCYHLCKRCTRNT
-957 KGEDWP
+957 GEDWP
-963 KISHIPDLSIVHPL
+963 KISHIPDLSIIDDP
-977 WWEVYGHDHNDDDDD
+977 EIKYG
-992 EDVDVDE
+992 
-999 DEDADDDDDDDDDKD
+999 
-1014 VDEDEDDD
+1014 
-1022 DDEDEDEDGDEDG
+1022 
-1035 DDEINE
+1035 

>member
-1 MGDAAVSA
+1 MGDALVSA
-9 LVKDVIGRLTS
+9 LVSEVVRTLTAAAMEEFGLLRRFKGDIMALKD
-20 ELIKEFA
+20 
-27 LFRGFKN
+27 
-34 DILRLKKDFEE
+34 DFEQ
-45 IQAVLEDAEEKH
+45 IQAVLEDAEEKQVM
-57 IKEKAVE
+57 EKAVE
-64 LWLQRLRSA
+64 LWLRRLRSA
-73 SFKVENVLDD
+73 SLKVEDVLDD

-91 SLHKEIDVERGIK
+91 SLHKEIDIET
-104 IGIKYKVRASFS
+104 GIKYKVRALFS

-131 RTKLDDIA
+131 RTKLDDLA
-139 SRRFELNLISSDTS
+139 SKRLKFNLTASDTS
-153 HVDVGVEGEMPN
+153 HVDMGVKGEMPN

-185 EMVIR
+185 EMVTR

-204 IRVYGIWGMGGLGK
+204 IRVYGIWGMGGMGK

-225 YNQTSVNQ
+225 YNHERVDQ
-233 YFNLRCWVYVSENF
+233 YFDLRCWVYVSENF

-257 TSIDKSECTLTHLD
+257 TSIDKRECTLTHLD

-329 RMMAKVGELRH
+329 QMMAKVGELRH
-340 QLGCLSEENSWLLFK
+340 QLGCLSEANSWLLFK

-362 RVGDDECKLEPIGRE
+362 RVGDDVHKLEPIGRE

-430 NLASH
+430 NLVPH

-460 WVANGFIPSRE
+460 WVANGFIPPRE

-486 LIWKSLFQVEEGRCK
+486 LIWKSLFQVEKGSKYFDGMDRCK

-552 LGKLTSLRSIF
+552 LRNLTSLRSIF
-563 MFGEGDEGCISQ
+563 MFGEGDEDCITQ
-575 LFNHMVVRVLH
+575 LFNHMYVRVLH
-586 LDLRKLRTLPESICK
+586 LALTKLRTLPESICK
-601 LKHLRYLNLSWSRIN
+601 LKHVRYLNLSNSDIEAI
-616 VLPDSIMYLQ
+616 PDLILYLQ
-626 NLHVLILCWCSRL
+626 NLQVLILRDCSRL

-651 LKYLTLLG
+651 LKYLTLVG
-659 SGIEDLPDGL
+659 SGIEVLPDGL

-680 NVCDLLRH
+680 NDCDSLRH
-688 LPFGIGKLTSL
+688 LPPGIGKLTSL
-699 RMLSRFPVDDERGAK
+699 RMLPRFPVGKERGAK

-724 EGELKIEGLKNV
+724 EGELCIEGLKNV

-763 DTYTWEESTPE
+763 CTYTWKEITPE
-774 TRFPYIEEEVLEG
+774 MFPEEVLEG

-794 EILKISKYM
+794 EFLSINNYM

-840 LRVIQLEYMDSL
+840 LRTTTICLLVYKD
-852 KYFHDDDINMSADNT
+852 H
-867 DLFIS
+867 
-872 LQRLQIFWCGEL
+872 L
-884 ISLPDNLPKL
+884 II
-894 EDLELTSCYKLISL
+894 Y
-908 PCNLP
+908 
-913 SIRKMKIEDCY
+913 
-924 GLLSLPDEI
+924 
-933 QSFKDLKRL
+933 
-942 EIRRCEHLSKRCKRD
+942 
-957 KGEDWP
+957 
-963 KISHIPDLSIVHPL
+963 
-977 WWEVYGHDHNDDDDD
+977 
-992 EDVDVDE
+992 
-999 DEDADDDDDDDDDKD
+999 
-1014 VDEDEDDD
+1014 
-1022 DDEDEDEDGDEDG
+1022 
-1035 DDEINE
+1035 

>member
-27 LFRGFKN
+27 LFRGFKG

-91 SLHKEIDVERGIK
+91 SLHKEIDIERGIK

-139 SRRFELNLISSDTS
+139 SRRFELNLTSSDTS

-196 IGKYENGE
+196 IGKCENGE

-362 RVGDDECKLEPIGRE
+362 RVGDDVRKLEPIGRE

-448 GHKLR
+448 GHELK

-526 EVKIPDEVLHL
+526 EVKIPDE
-537 SSSCPDEKLILSSED
+537 
-552 LGKLTSLRSIF
+552 LTSLRSIF
-563 MFGEGDEGCISQ
+563 MFGEGDEGCITQ
-575 LFNHMVVRVLH
+575 LFNHVYVRVLH
-586 LDLRKLRTLPESICK
+586 LALTKLRTLSESICK
-601 LKHLRYLNLSWSRIN
+601 LKHLRYLNLSNSDIE

-626 NLHVLILCWCSRL
+626 NLQVLILCYCRRL
-639 RKLPE
+639 CKLPE
-644 SICKLRY
+644 SICKLRD

-659 SGIEDLPDGL
+659 SGIEVLPDAL
-669 KDMIS
+669 QDMIS

-680 NVCDLLRH
+680 NDCDSLRC

-699 RMLSRFPVDDERGAK
+699 RMLPWFPVGKERGVK
-714 ISELGDLNLL
+714 ISELGGLNLL
-724 EGELKIEGLKNV
+724 EGKLKIEGLKNV
-736 GGLSEAKSANLI
+736 GGLSEAKSANLK
-748 CKTNLSSLVLNWSDK
+748 CKKNLSILVLKWSECDLVDS
-763 DTYTWEESTPE
+763 DTEELYTPAM
-774 TRFPYIEEEVLEG
+774 FPDFEEVLEG

-794 EILKISKYM
+794 EILKMYDYM

-815 RNLVEILFYQ
+815 RNLVEIHFFR
-825 CKNTERL
+825 CENCEHI

-840 LRVIQLEYMDSL
+840 LRVIELWAMESL
-852 KYFHDDDINMSADNT
+852 KYFQDDDINMSIDNT
-867 DLFIS
+867 DMFIC
-872 LQRLQIFWCGEL
+872 LQRLKIMWCGEL

-894 EDLELTSCYKLISL
+894 EDLELRKCEKLISL

-913 SIRKMKIEDCY
+913 RIKKMKIEDCD

-933 QSFKDLKRL
+933 ESFKDLKRL
-942 EIRRCEHLSKRCKRD
+942 EIRSCEHLSKRCKRD

-963 KISHIPDLSIVHPL
+963 KISHIPELII
-977 WWEVYGHDHNDDDDD
+977 YGPT
-992 EDVDVDE
+992 
-999 DEDADDDDDDDDDKD
+999 
-1014 VDEDEDDD
+1014 
-1022 DDEDEDEDGDEDG
+1022 
-1035 DDEINE
+1035 

>member
-9 LVKDVIGRLTS
+9 LVRDVIGRLTS
-20 ELIKEFA
+20 ELIKEFG
-27 LFRGFKN
+27 LLRRFKG
-34 DILRLKKDFEE
+34 DILALKEDFEQ
-45 IQAVLEDAEEKH
+45 IQAVLEDAEEKQV
-57 IKEKAVE
+57 KEKAVE
-64 LWLQRLRSA
+64 LWLRRLRSA
-73 SFKVENVLDD
+73 SLKVEDVLDEVK
-83 ISTEALLR
+83 TEALLR
-91 SLHKEIDVERGIK
+91 SLHKEL
-104 IGIKYKVRASFS
+104 GIKYKVTVLFS

-131 RTKLDDIA
+131 RTKLDDI
-139 SRRFELNLISSDTS
+139 SSKRLKFNLTASDTS
-153 HVDVGVEGEMPN
+153 HVDVGVKGEMPN

-225 YNQTSVNQ
+225 YNQTSVAQ
-233 YFNLRCWVYVSENF
+233 YFDLQCWVYVSENF

-252 IKGII
+252 IKAII
-257 TSIDKSECTLTHLD
+257 TSIDKSECTVTHLD
-271 VLQESLQSKLREKKF
+271 VLQETLQSKLREKKF

-299 KEKWERLSGTLSCGA
+299 KEEWERLSGTLSCGA
-314 EGSIVVMTTRSERTC
+314 EGSVVVMTTRSERTC
-329 RMMAKVGELRH
+329 QMMAKVGELRH
-340 QLGCLSEENSWLLFK
+340 QLGCLSEANSWLLFK
-355 KHAFAQG
+355 LHAFAQG
-362 RVGDDECKLEPIGRE
+362 RVGDDERKLEPIGRE

-430 NLASH
+430 NLAPH
-435 LKRCFSYF
+435 IKRCFSYF

-448 GHKLR
+448 GHKLK

-460 WVANGFIPSRE
+460 WVANGFIPPKG
-471 ETDNLYVIGEEIFNC
+471 ETDLYVIGEEIFSC
-486 LIWKSLFQVEEGRCK
+486 LIWKSLFQVENGFRDGIDTCK
-501 MHDLVHDMARHVMKH
+501 MHDLVHDMARHVMRH

-526 EVKIPDEVLHL
+526 KDGIPNEVLHL

-563 MFGEGDEGCISQ
+563 MFGEGDEDCITQ
-575 LFNHMVVRVLH
+575 LFNHVYVRVLH
-586 LDLRKLRTLPESICK
+586 LALTKLRTLPESICK
-601 LKHLRYLNLSWSRIN
+601 LKHLRYLNLSSSDIE
-616 VLPDSIMYLQ
+616 VLPDSILYLQ
-626 NLHVLILCWCSRL
+626 NLQVLILCYCRRL
-639 RKLPE
+639 HYLPE

-659 SGIEDLPDGL
+659 LGIEFLPIGL

-674 LQRLDI
+674 LQCLDI
-680 NVCDLLRH
+680 NDCYSLRH
-688 LPFGIGKLTSL
+688 LPFGIEKLTSL
-699 RMLSRFPVDDERGAK
+699 RMLSWFPVGKERGAK

-724 EGELKIEGLKNV
+724 EGKLEIYGLQNV

-748 CKTNLSSLVLNWSDK
+748 CKTNLSSLVLVWSNSG
-763 DTYTWEESTPE
+763 TIITEESTPE
-774 TRFPYIEEEVLEG
+774 MFEEVLEG

-794 EILKISKYM
+794 EILKMRSYM

-815 RNLVEILFYQ
+815 RNLVEIHFYR
-825 CKNTERL
+825 CRECEHI

-840 LRVIQLEYMDSL
+840 LRVIQLVSMDSL
-852 KYFHDDDINMSADNT
+852 KYFHDDDINMSVDNN
-867 DLFIS
+867 DMFNC
-872 LQRLQIFWCGEL
+872 LQRLKISCCWEL

-894 EDLELTSCYKLISL
+894 EDLELEDCQKLISL
-908 PCNLP
+908 PNNLP
-913 SIRKMKIEDCY
+913 SIRKMKFEYCN

-933 QSFKDLKRL
+933 QSFKDLNKL
-942 EIRRCEHLSKRCKRD
+942 EIRFCKHLYKRCERE
-957 KGEDWP
+957 KGEDWH
-963 KISHIPDLSIVHPL
+963 KISHIPDLSIQAPFS
-977 WWEVYGHDHNDDDDD
+977 WDD
-992 EDVDVDE
+992 EEESDE
-999 DEDADDDDDDDDDKD
+999 
-1014 VDEDEDDD
+1014 
-1022 DDEDEDEDGDEDG
+1022 
-1035 DDEINE
+1035 

>member
-9 LVKDVIGRLTS
+9 LVKEVLGILTS
-20 ELIKEFA
+20 ELIKEFG
-27 LFRGFKN
+27 LIRRFKG
-34 DILRLKKDFEE
+34 DILRLKEDFEQIE
-45 IQAVLEDAEEKH
+45 AVLEDAEEKH
-57 IKEKAVE
+57 VKEKAVE
-64 LWLQRLRSA
+64 LWLRRLRSA
-73 SFKVENVLDD
+73 SLKVEDVLDEVK
-83 ISTEALLR
+83 TEALLQR
-91 SLHKEIDVERGIK
+91 LYKEN
-104 IGIKYKVRASFS
+104 GIKYKVRALIS

-153 HVDVGVEGEMPN
+153 HVDVGVESEMPN

-196 IGKYENGE
+196 IGKYDSGE

-225 YNQTSVNQ
+225 YNHERVDQ
-233 YFNLRCWVYVSENF
+233 YFDLRCWVYVSENF

-257 TSIDKSECTLTHLD
+257 TSIDKRECTLTHLD

-314 EGSIVVMTTRSERTC
+314 EGSIVVMTTRSERTS
-329 RMMAKVGELRH
+329 RMMAKVDELQH
-340 QLGCLSEENSWLLFK
+340 ELGCLSEEKSWLLFK

-362 RVGDDECKLEPIGRE
+362 RVGDDVRKLEPIGRE

-430 NLASH
+430 NLVPH

-448 GHKLR
+448 GYKIR
-453 KDELILL
+453 KNELIFL
-460 WVANGFIPSRE
+460 WVANGFTPPRG
-471 ETDNLYVIGEEIFNC
+471 ETDLYAIGEEIFNC
-486 LIWKSLFQVEEGRCK
+486 LIWKSLFQVEKGSKYWDGIDRCK

-537 SSSCPDEKLILSSED
+537 SSSCPDKKLILSSED

-563 MFGEGDEGCISQ
+563 MFGEGDEGFVNQ
-575 LFNHMVVRVLH
+575 LFNHVYVRVLY
-586 LDLRKLRTLPESICK
+586 LALTKLRTLPESICK
-601 LKHLRYLNLSWSRIN
+601 LKHVRYLNLSKSSIEA
-616 VLPDSIMYLQ
+616 LPESIMYLQ
-626 NLHVLILCWCSRL
+626 NLQLLILCYCS
-639 RKLPE
+639 KLCKLHE

-651 LKYLTLLG
+651 LIY
-659 SGIEDLPDGL
+659 
-669 KDMIS
+669 
-674 LQRLDI
+674 LDI
-680 NVCDLLRH
+680 NDCYSLRH

-699 RMLSRFPVDDERGAK
+699 RMLPRFPVGKERGAK

-724 EGELKIEGLKNV
+724 DGKLKIEGLKNV
-736 GGLSEAKSANLI
+736 EGLSEAKSANLI
-748 CKTNLSSLVLNWSDK
+748 WKTNLSILELDWLDSG
-763 DTYTWEESTPE
+763 TIREESTPE
-774 TRFPYIEEEVLEG
+774 MFEEVLEG

-794 EILKISKYM
+794 EILQMKYFM

-815 RNLVEILFYQ
+815 RNLVEIVFSD
-825 CKNTERL
+825 CKKCERL

-840 LRVIQLEYMDSL
+840 LRVIKLWDMDSL
-852 KYFHDDDINMSADNT
+852 KCFHDDDINMSADNT
-867 DLFIS
+867 DMFIC
-872 LQRLQIFWCGEL
+872 LQRLVIFTCPKLVSLPSNLPNLKVLEVARCGEL

-894 EDLELTSCYKLISL
+894 EDLELTSCDKLISL
-908 PCNLP
+908 SCNLP
-913 SIRKMKIEDCY
+913 SIRKLEFRYCH

-933 QSFKDLKRL
+933 QSFKNLNKL
-942 EIRRCEHLSKRCKRD
+942 EIRGCKHLTKRCERNT
-957 KGEDWP
+957 GEDWH
-963 KISHIPDLSIVHPL
+963 KISHIPDLSII
-977 WWEVYGHDHNDDDDD
+977 
-992 EDVDVDE
+992 
-999 DEDADDDDDDDDDKD
+999 
-1014 VDEDEDDD
+1014 
-1022 DDEDEDEDGDEDG
+1022 DGPCK
-1035 DDEINE
+1035 IYLLYSFYFLTFLPHKSRVL

>member
-20 ELIKEFA
+20 ELIKEFG
-27 LFRGFKN
+27 LLWGFKG
-34 DILRLKKDFEE
+34 DIMRLKEDFEQ

-91 SLHKEIDVERGIK
+91 SLHKEIDIERGIK

-131 RTKLDDIA
+131 RTKLDEIA

-225 YNQTSVNQ
+225 YNHERVDQ
-233 YFNLRCWVYVSENF
+233 YFDLRCWVYVSENF
-247 QVKEI
+247 QVNEI
-252 IKGII
+252 IKKII
-257 TSIDKSECTLTHLD
+257 ESVDKSGCTLTQLD
-271 VLQESLQSKLREKKF
+271 TLQASLQSKLREKKF

-291 DVWAEENE
+291 DVWAEEDE

-329 RMMAKVGELRH
+329 RMMTKVGELRH

-362 RVGDDECKLEPIGRE
+362 RVGDDVRKLEPIGRE

-430 NLASH
+430 NLAPH

-448 GHKLR
+448 GHELK

-460 WVANGFIPSRE
+460 WVANGFIPPKE
-471 ETDNLYVIGEEIFNC
+471 ETDNLYVIGEEFFNC
-486 LIWKSLFQVEEGRCK
+486 LIWKSLFQVEKGNKYEDGIDRCK

-526 EVKIPDEVLHL
+526 EVKILDEVLHL
-537 SSSCPDEKLILSSED
+537 SSSCPDEKLNLSSED

-563 MFGEGDEGCISQ
+563 MFGEGDEGCITQ
-575 LFNHMVVRVLH
+575 LFNHVYVRVLH
-586 LDLRKLRTLPESICK
+586 LALTKLRTLPESICK
-601 LKHLRYLNLSWSRIN
+601 LKHLRYLNSSYSDIE
-616 VLPDSIMYLQ
+616 VLPESIMYLQ
-626 NLHVLILCWCSRL
+626 NLQVLILCHCSEL

-651 LKYLTLLG
+651 LKYLTLSW
-659 SGIEDLPDGL
+659 SGIEVLPDGL

-680 NVCDLLRH
+680 NHCYSLRH
-688 LPFGIGKLTSL
+688 LPCGIEKLTSL
-699 RMLSRFPVDDERGAK
+699 RMLPQFPVGKERGAK

-724 EGELKIEGLKNV
+724 EGKLMIQGLKNV

-748 CKTNLSSLVLNWSDK
+748 CKTNLSNLWLDWLEN
-763 DTYTWEESTPE
+763 YTKESYTPE
-774 TRFPYIEEEVLEG
+774 MFPYIEEVLEG

-794 EILKISKYM
+794 EILKMYHYM

-815 RNLVEILFYQ
+815 RNLVEIGFYG
-825 CKNTERL
+825 CHNCEHI

-840 LRVIQLEYMDSL
+840 LRVIHLSSMHSL
-852 KYFHDDDINMSADNT
+852 KCFHADDINMSADNN
-867 DLFIS
+867 DMFIS
-872 LQRLQIFWCGEL
+872 LQRLEISWCGEL

-894 EDLELTSCYKLISL
+894 EYLELFICEKLICL

-913 SIRKMKIEDCY
+913 KLE
-924 GLLSLPDEI
+924 
-933 QSFKDLKRL
+933 DLKLRK
-942 EIRRCEHLSKRCKRD
+942 CD
-957 KGEDWP
+957 KL
-963 KISHIPDLSIVHPL
+963 ISPASDRQQAPARHFGQTFHRPIS
-977 WWEVYGHDHNDDDDD
+977 GQ
-992 EDVDVDE
+992 
-999 DEDADDDDDDDDDKD
+999 
-1014 VDEDEDDD
+1014 
-1022 DDEDEDEDGDEDG
+1022 
-1035 DDEINE
+1035 

>member
-20 ELIKEFA
+20 ELIKEFG
-27 LFRGFKN
+27 LLRRFKG
-34 DILRLKKDFEE
+34 DIMRLKEDFEQ

-131 RTKLDDIA
+131 RTKLDEIA

-190 TICNKD
+190 TVCNKD
-196 IGKYENGE
+196 IGKYDNGE
-204 IRVYGIWGMGGLGK
+204 IRVYGIWGMGGIGK
-218 TTLAQLV
+218 TTLAQLA
-225 YNQTSVNQ
+225 YNHTIVNQ
-233 YFNLRCWVYVSENF
+233 YFDLRCWVYVSENF
-247 QVKEI
+247 QVNEI
-252 IKGII
+252 IKKII
-257 TSIDKSECTLTHLD
+257 ESVDKSGCTLTQLD
-271 VLQESLQSKLREKKF
+271 TLQASLQSKLREKKF

-291 DVWAEENE
+291 DVWAEEDE

-329 RMMAKVGELRH
+329 RMMTKVGELRH

-362 RVGDDECKLEPIGRE
+362 RVGDDVRKLEPIGRE

-430 NLASH
+430 NLAPH

-448 GHKLR
+448 GHELK

-460 WVANGFIPSRE
+460 WVANGFIPPKE
-471 ETDNLYVIGEEIFNC
+471 ETDNLYVIGEEFFNC
-486 LIWKSLFQVEEGRCK
+486 LIWKSLFQVEKGNKYEDGIDRCK

-537 SSSCPDEKLILSSED
+537 SSSCPDEKLNLSSED

-563 MFGEGDEGCISQ
+563 MFGEGDEGCITQ
-575 LFNHMVVRVLH
+575 LFNHVYVRVLH
-586 LDLRKLRTLPESICK
+586 LA
-601 LKHLRYLNLSWSRIN
+601 
-616 VLPDSIMYLQ
+616 
-626 NLHVLILCWCSRL
+626 
-639 RKLPE
+639 
-644 SICKLRY
+644 
-651 LKYLTLLG
+651 LT
-659 SGIEDLPDGL
+659 
-669 KDMIS
+669 M
-674 LQRLDI
+674 
-680 NVCDLLRH
+680 
-688 LPFGIGKLTSL
+688 
-699 RMLSRFPVDDERGAK
+699 
-714 ISELGDLNLL
+714 
-724 EGELKIEGLKNV
+724 
-736 GGLSEAKSANLI
+736 
-748 CKTNLSSLVLNWSDK
+748 
-763 DTYTWEESTPE
+763 
-774 TRFPYIEEEVLEG
+774 
-787 LEPNPSL
+787 
-794 EILKISKYM
+794 
-803 GKTISPSWMDNL
+803 
-815 RNLVEILFYQ
+815 
-825 CKNTERL
+825 
-832 PPLGRLPS
+832 
-840 LRVIQLEYMDSL
+840 
-852 KYFHDDDINMSADNT
+852 
-867 DLFIS
+867 
-872 LQRLQIFWCGEL
+872 
-884 ISLPDNLPKL
+884 
-894 EDLELTSCYKLISL
+894 
-908 PCNLP
+908 
-913 SIRKMKIEDCY
+913 
-924 GLLSLPDEI
+924 
-933 QSFKDLKRL
+933 
-942 EIRRCEHLSKRCKRD
+942 
-957 KGEDWP
+957 
-963 KISHIPDLSIVHPL
+963 
-977 WWEVYGHDHNDDDDD
+977 
-992 EDVDVDE
+992 
-999 DEDADDDDDDDDDKD
+999 
-1014 VDEDEDDD
+1014 
-1022 DDEDEDEDGDEDG
+1022 
-1035 DDEINE
+1035 

>member
-9 LVKDVIGRLTS
+9 LVRDVLGRLTTQ
-20 ELIKEFA
+20 LIKEFA

-45 IQAVLEDAEEKH
+45 IRAVLEDAEEKH

-73 SFKVENVLDD
+73 SFNVENVLDD

-91 SLHKEIDVERGIK
+91 SLHKEIDIERGIK

-139 SRRFELNLISSDTS
+139 SRRFELNLISNDTS
-153 HVDVGVEGEMPN
+153 HEDVGVEGEMPN

-185 EMVIR
+185 EMVTR

-196 IGKYENGE
+196 IGKYDNGE

-225 YNQTSVNQ
+225 YNHKRVDQ
-233 YFNLRCWVYVSENF
+233 YFDLRCWVYVSENF
-247 QVKEI
+247 QVNEI
-252 IKGII
+252 IRKII
-257 TSIDKSECTLTHLD
+257 ESVDKSGCTLTQLD
-271 VLQESLQSKLREKKF
+271 TLQASLQNKLRGKKF

-299 KEKWERLSGTLSCGA
+299 EGKWKTLSGTLSCGA
-314 EGSIVVMTTRSERTC
+314 EGSVVVMTTRSEKTC
-329 RMMAKVGELRH
+329 RMMAKVGELQH
-340 QLGCLSEENSWLLFK
+340 ELGCLSEEKSWLLFK

-362 RVGDDECKLEPIGRE
+362 RVGDDERKLEPIGRE

-409 DSNIWNLQEN
+409 ESNIWNLQEN

-430 NLASH
+430 NLVPH
-435 LKRCFSYF
+435 IKRCFSYF
-443 CLFPK
+443 CLFRK
-448 GHKLR
+448 GHELK

-460 WVANGFIPSRE
+460 WVANGFIPPRE

-486 LIWKSLFQVEEGRCK
+486 LIWKSLFQVEKGSKYRDGIDRYK

-563 MFGEGDEGCISQ
+563 MFGEGDEGFISQ
-575 LFNHMVVRVLH
+575 LFNRMYVRVLH
-586 LDLRKLRTLPESICK
+586 LALTKLRTLPESICK
-601 LKHLRYLNLSWSRIN
+601 LKHLRYLNLSNSSIEA
-616 VLPDSIMYLQ
+616 LPESIMYLQ
-626 NLHVLILCWCSRL
+626 NLQVLILCYCR
-639 RKLPE
+639 RPCKLPE

-659 SGIEDLPDGL
+659 SGIEVLPDGL
-669 KDMIS
+669 KDLIS

-680 NVCDLLRH
+680 NDCFFLRH
-688 LPFGIGKLTSL
+688 LPCGIEKLTSL
-699 RMLSRFPVDDERGAK
+699 RMLPRFPVGKERGAK

-724 EGELKIEGLKNV
+724 EGKLEIEGLKNV

-748 CKTNLSSLVLNWSDK
+748 CKTNLSMLVLDWLDRG
-763 DTYTWEESTPE
+763 TTIWEET
-774 TRFPYIEEEVLEG
+774 YIEEEVLEG

-794 EILKISKYM
+794 EILKIKYFM

-815 RNLVEILFYQ
+815 RNLVEIVFYG
-825 CKNTERL
+825 CKKCEHI

-840 LRVIQLEYMDSL
+840 LRVIQLWAMESL
-852 KYFHDDDINMSADNT
+852 KYFHDDDINMSIDNT
-867 DLFIS
+867 DMFIC
-872 LQRLQIFWCGEL
+872 LQRLEIIWCGEL
-884 ISLPDNLPKL
+884 ISLPDNLLKL
-894 EDLELTSCYKLISL
+894 EELELRKCEKLISL

-913 SIRKMKIEDCY
+913 SIRKMKFEDCG

-933 QSFKDLKRL
+933 QSFKDLNKL
-942 EIRRCEHLSKRCKRD
+942 VITECKHLSKRCKRE
-957 KGEDWP
+957 KGEDWH
-963 KISHIPDLSIVHPL
+963 KISHIPVLNIDDPLAGSI
-977 WWEVYGHDHNDDDDD
+977 WRRGW
-992 EDVDVDE
+992 
-999 DEDADDDDDDDDDKD
+999 
-1014 VDEDEDDD
+1014 
-1022 DDEDEDEDGDEDG
+1022 
-1035 DDEINE
+1035 

>member
-9 LVKDVIGRLTS
+9 LVKEVLGILTS
-20 ELIKEFA
+20 ELIKEFG
-27 LFRGFKN
+27 LLRRFKG
-34 DILRLKKDFEE
+34 DILALKEDFEQ
-45 IQAVLEDAEEKH
+45 IQAVLEDAEEKQV
-57 IKEKAVE
+57 KEKAVE
-64 LWLQRLRSA
+64 LWLRRLRSA
-73 SFKVENVLDD
+73 SLKVENVLDG

-91 SLHKEIDVERGIK
+91 SLNKEIDIERGIK
-104 IGIKYKVRASFS
+104 VGIKYKVRASFS
-116 KFKFRVRAAHKVKAI
+116 KFKFRVKAAHKVKAI

-139 SRRFELNLISSDTS
+139 SKRLKFNLTSSDTS
-153 HVDVGVEGEMPN
+153 HLDVGVEGEMPN

-185 EMVIR
+185 EMVTR

-196 IGKYENGE
+196 IGKYDNGE
-204 IRVYGIWGMGGLGK
+204 ILVYGIWGMGGLGK

-225 YNQTSVNQ
+225 YNHERVDQ
-233 YFNLRCWVYVSENF
+233 YFDLRCWVYVSQNF
-247 QVKEI
+247 QVNEI
-252 IKGII
+252 IKKII
-257 TSIDKSECTLTHLD
+257 ESVDESGCTLTQLD
-271 VLQESLQSKLREKKF
+271 TLQASLRNKLVGRKF

-299 KEKWERLSGTLSCGA
+299 EGKWKTLSGTLSCGA
-314 EGSIVVMTTRSERTC
+314 EGSIVVMTTRLETTC
-329 RMMAKVGELRH
+329 RMMAKAGELRH

-362 RVGDDECKLEPIGRE
+362 RVGDDIRKLEPIGRE
-377 IVVKCKGL
+377 IVVKCNGL

-430 NLASH
+430 NLAPH
-435 LKRCFSYF
+435 IKRCFSYF

-448 GHKLR
+448 GYELK

-460 WVANGFIPSRE
+460 WVANGFILPRE
-471 ETDNLYVIGEEIFNC
+471 ETDNLYVIGEESFNC
-486 LIWKSLFQVEEGRCK
+486 LVWKSLFQVDGYDRCK

-552 LGKLTSLRSIF
+552 FEKLTSLRSIF
-563 MFGEGDEGCISQ
+563 MFGEEDEGCISQ
-575 LFNHMVVRVLH
+575 LFNHMYVRVLH
-586 LDLRKLRTLPESICK
+586 LALPELRTLPESICK
-601 LKHLRYLNLSWSRIN
+601 LKHLRYLNLSNSWIEA
-616 VLPDSIMYLQ
+616 LPESIMYLQ
-626 NLHVLILCWCSRL
+626 NLQVLILCWCSRL

-659 SGIEDLPDGL
+659 SGIEVLPGGL
-669 KDMIS
+669 KDMIN

-680 NVCDLLRH
+680 NRCRSLRY
-688 LPFGIGKLTSL
+688 LPVGIEKLTNL
-699 RMLSRFPVDDERGAK
+699 RMLPRFPVGKERGAK

-748 CKTNLSSLVLNWSDK
+748 CKTNLSRLELNWFYSRPNFWD
-763 DTYTWEESTPE
+763 ESRRE
-774 TRFPYIEEEVLEG
+774 MFGYMEEVLEG

-794 EILKISKYM
+794 ETLEMCNYL

-815 RNLVEILFYQ
+815 RNLVEIVLSR
-825 CKNTERL
+825 CKKCEHI

-840 LRVIQLEYMDSL
+840 LRVIQLSFMYSL
-852 KYFHDDDINMSADNT
+852 KYFHDDDINMSVDNT

-872 LQRLQIFWCGEL
+872 LQRLQIFSCGELISLPCNLPNLKVLEVTDCWRL

-894 EDLELTSCYKLISL
+894 EDLELRSCSKLISL

-913 SIRKMKIEDCY
+913 SIRKLRIEDCN

-933 QSFKDLKRL
+933 QSFKDLNKL
-942 EIRRCEHLSKRCKRD
+942 EITGCKHLRKRCERE
-957 KGEDWP
+957 KGEDWH
-963 KISHIPDLSIVHPL
+963 KISHIPDLSIQAPL
-977 WWEVYGHDHNDDDDD
+977 WWEVSGHDDDD
-992 EDVDVDE
+992 EDV
-999 DEDADDDDDDDDDKD
+999 
-1014 VDEDEDDD
+1014 
-1022 DDEDEDEDGDEDG
+1022 DEDG
-1035 DDEINE
+1035 DDEINER

>member
-1 MGDAAVSA
+1 MG
-9 LVKDVIGRLTS
+9 R
-20 ELIKEFA
+20 
-27 LFRGFKN
+27 
-34 DILRLKKDFEE
+34 
-45 IQAVLEDAEEKH
+45 
-57 IKEKAVE
+57 
-64 LWLQRLRSA
+64 
-73 SFKVENVLDD
+73 
-83 ISTEALLR
+83 
-91 SLHKEIDVERGIK
+91 
-104 IGIKYKVRASFS
+104 
-116 KFKFRVRAAHKVKAI
+116 
-131 RTKLDDIA
+131 
-139 SRRFELNLISSDTS
+139 
-153 HVDVGVEGEMPN
+153 
-165 RETSSLILDSSKI
+165 
-178 LGRDEEV
+178 
-185 EMVIR
+185 
-190 TICNKD
+190 
-196 IGKYENGE
+196 
-204 IRVYGIWGMGGLGK
+204 
-218 TTLAQLV
+218 
-225 YNQTSVNQ
+225 
-233 YFNLRCWVYVSENF
+233 
-247 QVKEI
+247 
-252 IKGII
+252 
-257 TSIDKSECTLTHLD
+257 
-271 VLQESLQSKLREKKF
+271 KF

-299 KEKWERLSGTLSCGA
+299 EGKWKSLSGTLSCGA

-329 RMMAKVGELRH
+329 QMMAKVGELRH

-362 RVGDDECKLEPIGRE
+362 RVGDDVRKLEPIGRE

-430 NLASH
+430 NLVPH

-448 GHKLR
+448 GHELE

-460 WVANGFIPSRE
+460 WVANGFIPPRE

-526 EVKIPDEVLHL
+526 VVKIPDEVLHL

-575 LFNHMVVRVLH
+575 LFNH
-586 LDLRKLRTLPESICK
+586 
-601 LKHLRYLNLSWSRIN
+601 
-616 VLPDSIMYLQ
+616 
-626 NLHVLILCWCSRL
+626 RL

-659 SGIEDLPDGL
+659 SGIKVLPDGL

-680 NVCDLLRH
+680 NDCNSLRH
-688 LPFGIGKLTSL
+688 LPFGIEKLTSL
-699 RMLSRFPVDDERGAK
+699 RMLPRFPVGKWRGAK

-724 EGELKIEGLKNV
+724 EGELMIEGLENV

-748 CKTNLSSLVLNWSDK
+748 CKTNLSILVLKWSD
-763 DTYTWEESTPE
+763 SGA
-774 TRFPYIEEEVLEG
+774 IMEEVLEG

-794 EILKISKYM
+794 EILKIREYM

-815 RNLVEILFYQ
+815 RNLVEIVFYE
-825 CKNTERL
+825 CKKCERL
-832 PPLGRLPS
+832 PPLGRLPC
-840 LRVIQLEYMDSL
+840 LRVIELVHMDSL
-852 KYFHDDDINMSADNT
+852 KYFHDDDINMSIDNT
-867 DLFIS
+867 NMFIC
-872 LQRLQIFWCGEL
+872 LQRLEIHWCPDLVSLPSNLPNLMVLEVTDCWRL

-894 EDLELTSCYKLISL
+894 EDLELNGCDKLISL

-913 SIRKMKIEDCY
+913 SIRKLKFEYCD

-933 QSFKDLKRL
+933 PSFKDLNKL
-942 EIRRCEHLSKRCKRD
+942 EIRSCKHLSKRCKRE
-957 KGEDWP
+957 KGEDWH
-963 KISHIPDLSIVHPL
+963 KISHIPDLSI
-977 WWEVYGHDHNDDDDD
+977 DDDLL
-992 EDVDVDE
+992 
-999 DEDADDDDDDDDDKD
+999 
-1014 VDEDEDDD
+1014 
-1022 DDEDEDEDGDEDG
+1022 
-1035 DDEINE
+1035 

>member
-1 MGDAAVSA
+1 MADALVSA
-9 LVKDVIGRLTS
+9 LVS
-20 ELIKEFA
+20 EVVRTLSDAAKEEFA
-27 LFRGFKN
+27 LFRAFSR
-34 DILRLKKDFEE
+34 DILALKEDFKQ
-45 IQAVLEDAEEKH
+45 IQAVLEDAEEKQV
-57 IKEKAVE
+57 KEKAVE
-64 LWLQRLRSA
+64 LWLRRLRSA
-73 SFKVENVLDD
+73 SMKVEDVLDEVK
-83 ISTEALLR
+83 TEALLR
-91 SLHKEIDVERGIK
+91 RLHKEINIER
-104 IGIKYKVRASFS
+104 GIKYKVTALFS

-139 SRRFELNLISSDTS
+139 SKRLKFNLTSSDTS
-153 HVDVGVEGEMPN
+153 HVDMGVEGEMPN
-165 RETSSLILDSSKI
+165 RETSSLIHDSSKI

-185 EMVIR
+185 EMVTR

-196 IGKYENGE
+196 IGKYDNGE

-225 YNQTSVNQ
+225 YNHKRVDQ
-233 YFNLRCWVYVSENF
+233 YFDLKCWAYVSENF

-257 TSIDKSECTLTHLD
+257 TSIDKRECTLTHLD
-271 VLQESLQSKLREKKF
+271 VLQESLQSKIREKKF

-314 EGSIVVMTTRSERTC
+314 EGSIVVMTTRSKRTS
-329 RMMAKVGELRH
+329 RMMAKVDELQH
-340 QLGCLSEENSWLLFK
+340 ELGCLSEEKSWLLFK

-362 RVGDDECKLEPIGRE
+362 RVGDDVRKLEPIGRE

-409 DSNIWNLQEN
+409 DSNIWNLQEK

-430 NLASH
+430 NLVPH

-448 GHKLR
+448 GHKLK

-460 WVANGFIPSRE
+460 WVANGFIPPGK
-471 ETDNLYVIGEEIFNC
+471 ETDNLYVIGVEIFNC
-486 LIWKSLFQVEEGRCK
+486 LIWKSLFQVENGYVDGIDRCK

-526 EVKIPDEVLHL
+526 DVKIPDEVLHL

-563 MFGEGDEGCISQ
+563 MFGEGDEGCINQ
-575 LFNHMVVRVLH
+575 LFNHVYVRVLH
-586 LDLRKLRTLPESICK
+586 LALTELRTLPESICK
-601 LKHLRYLNLSWSRIN
+601 LKHLRYLNLSNSDIE
-616 VLPDSIMYLQ
+616 VLPESIMYLQ
-626 NLHVLILCWCSRL
+626 NLQVLILFYCWRL

-651 LKYLTLLG
+651 LNYLTLLG
-659 SGIEDLPDGL
+659 LGIEVLPDGL

-680 NVCDLLRH
+680 NDCDSLRH
-688 LPFGIGKLTSL
+688 LPCGIGKLTSL
-699 RMLSRFPVDDERGAK
+699 RMLPWFPIGKERGAK
-714 ISELGDLNLL
+714 ISELGVLNLL
-724 EGELKIEGLKNV
+724 EGKLKIEGLENV
-736 GGLSEAKSANLI
+736 GGLSEAKSANLK
-748 CKTNLSSLVLNWSDK
+748 CKKNLSILVLRWSECDLDS
-763 DTYTWEESTPE
+763 DTEELYTATM
-774 TRFPYIEEEVLEG
+774 FPDFEEVLEG

-794 EILKISKYM
+794 EILKMKYFM

-815 RNLVEILFYQ
+815 RNLVEIVFSQ
-825 CKNTERL
+825 CNNCEQI

-840 LRVIQLEYMDSL
+840 LRVIKLSLMLSL
-852 KYFHDDDINMSADNT
+852 KCFHDDDINMSVDNS
-867 DLFIS
+867 DMFIC
-872 LQRLQIFWCGEL
+872 LQRLEIIGCWEL

-894 EDLELTSCYKLISL
+894 EDLELYECDKLISL

-913 SIRKMKIEDCY
+913 RIRELRIEDCN

-933 QSFKDLKRL
+933 QSFKDLNKL
-942 EIRRCEHLSKRCKRD
+942 EITRCKHLNKRCKRE
-957 KGEDWP
+957 KGEDWH
-963 KISHIPDLSIVHPL
+963 KISHIPDLSIEAPL
-977 WWEVYGHDHNDDDDD
+977 
-992 EDVDVDE
+992 
-999 DEDADDDDDDDDDKD
+999 
-1014 VDEDEDDD
+1014 
-1022 DDEDEDEDGDEDG
+1022 
-1035 DDEINE
+1035 

>member
-1 MGDAAVSA
+1 MGDAAISA

-27 LFRGFKN
+27 LIRGFKG
-34 DILRLKKDFEE
+34 DIMRLKKDFEE
-45 IQAVLEDAEEKH
+45 IRAVLEDAEEKQV
-57 IKEKAVE
+57 KEKAVE

-73 SFKVENVLDD
+73 SLKVENVLDG

-91 SLHKEIDVERGIK
+91 SLHKEIDIERGIK

-116 KFKFRVRAAHKVKAI
+116 KFKFRVKAAHKVKAI

-139 SRRFELNLISSDTS
+139 SKRLKFNLTSSDTS

-185 EMVIR
+185 EMVTR

-196 IGKYENGE
+196 IGKYDNGE

-225 YNQTSVNQ
+225 YNHERVDQ
-233 YFNLRCWVYVSENF
+233 YFDLKCWAYVSENF
-247 QVKEI
+247 QVNEI
-252 IKGII
+252 IKKII
-257 TSIDKSECTLTHLD
+257 ESVDKSGCTLTQLD
-271 VLQESLQSKLREKKF
+271 TLQEDLQNKLRGRKF

-299 KEKWERLSGTLSCGA
+299 EGKWKTLSGTLSCGT

-362 RVGDDECKLEPIGRE
+362 RVGDDVRKLEPIGRE

-393 SLMWSKSSSN
+393 SLMWSKGSSN

-409 DSNIWNLQEN
+409 DSNIWNIQEN

-430 NLASH
+430 NLVPH

-448 GHKLR
+448 GHELE

-460 WVANGFIPSRE
+460 WVANGFIPPRE
-471 ETDNLYVIGEEIFNC
+471 ETDNLYVIGEEFFNC

-552 LGKLTSLRSIF
+552 FEKLTSLRSIF

-575 LFNHMVVRVLH
+575 LFNHMYVRVLH
-586 LDLRKLRTLPESICK
+586 LALPELRTLPESICK
-601 LKHLRYLNLSWSRIN
+601 LKHLRYLNLSNSRIG

-626 NLHVLILCWCSRL
+626 NLQVLILCYCTRL
-639 RKLPE
+639 HNLPE
-644 SICKLRY
+644 SICKLRD

-659 SGIEDLPDGL
+659 SGIEVLPDGL

-680 NVCDLLRH
+680 NRCYSLRH

-699 RMLSRFPVDDERGAK
+699 RMIPRFPVSKERGAK
-714 ISELGDLNLL
+714 IRELGDLNLL

-736 GGLSEAKSANLI
+736 GGLNEAKSANLI
-748 CKTNLSSLVLNWSDK
+748 CKTNLSMLVLCWSDEG
-763 DTYTWEESTPE
+763 TIREEGTPE
-774 TRFPYIEEEVLEG
+774 MFPYMEEVLEG

-794 EILKISKYM
+794 EILAMFNYM
-803 GKTISPSWMDNL
+803 GKIISPSWMDNL
-815 RNLVEILFYQ
+815 RNLVEIVFVG
-825 CKNTERL
+825 CHNCVHI

-840 LRVIQLEYMDSL
+840 LRVIELWHMDSL
-852 KYFHDDDINMSADNT
+852 KYFHDDDINMSVDNS
-867 DLFIS
+867 DMFIC
-872 LQRLQIFWCGEL
+872 LQRLNIVSCPKLVSLPDNFPKLKVLEVDTCGELNSLPNNLSKLEVLKLRSCEGL
-884 ISLPDNLPKL
+884 ISLPSSNVLKA
-894 EDLELTSCYKLISL
+894 
-908 PCNLP
+908 
-913 SIRKMKIEDCY
+913 
-924 GLLSLPDEI
+924 GPDRPVRPVRPATVALAGPVHGFG
-933 QSFKDLKRL
+933 SF
-942 EIRRCEHLSKRCKRD
+942 
-957 KGEDWP
+957 
-963 KISHIPDLSIVHPL
+963 
-977 WWEVYGHDHNDDDDD
+977 
-992 EDVDVDE
+992 
-999 DEDADDDDDDDDDKD
+999 
-1014 VDEDEDDD
+1014 
-1022 DDEDEDEDGDEDG
+1022 
-1035 DDEINE
+1035 

>member
-9 LVKDVIGRLTS
+9 LVKEVLGILTS
-20 ELIKEFA
+20 ELIKEFG
-27 LFRGFKN
+27 LLRRFKG
-34 DILRLKKDFEE
+34 DILALKEDFEQ
-45 IQAVLEDAEEKH
+45 IQAVLEDAEEKQV
-57 IKEKAVE
+57 KEKAVE

-73 SFKVENVLDD
+73 SLQVENVLDG

-91 SLHKEIDVERGIK
+91 TLHKEIDIERGIK

-139 SRRFELNLISSDTS
+139 SRRFELNLISNDTS

-185 EMVIR
+185 EMVTR

-204 IRVYGIWGMGGLGK
+204 IRVYGIWGMGGMGK

-225 YNQTSVNQ
+225 YNHTSVDQ
-233 YFNLRCWVYVSENF
+233 YFDLRCWVYVSENF
-247 QVKEI
+247 QVNEI
-252 IKGII
+252 IKKII
-257 TSIDKSECTLTHLD
+257 ESVDKSGCTLTQLD
-271 VLQESLQSKLREKKF
+271 TLQEDLQNKLRGRKF

-299 KEKWERLSGTLSCGA
+299 EGKWKTLSGTLSCGA
-314 EGSIVVMTTRSERTC
+314 EGSIVVMTTRSERTS
-329 RMMAKVGELRH
+329 RMIAKVDELQH
-340 QLGCLSEENSWLLFK
+340 ELGCLSEEKSWLLFK

-362 RVGDDECKLEPIGRE
+362 RVGDDERKLEPIGRE
-377 IVVKCKGL
+377 IVVKCNGL

-430 NLASH
+430 NLVPH

-448 GHKLR
+448 GHELK
-453 KDELILL
+453 KEELILL
-460 WVANGFIPSRE
+460 WVANGFIPPRE
-471 ETDNLYVIGEEIFNC
+471 ETDNLYVIGEENFNC
-486 LIWKSLFQVEEGRCK
+486 LVWKSLFQVDDYGRCK

-563 MFGEGDEGCISQ
+563 MFGHGEDVEGCISQ
-575 LFNHMVVRVLH
+575 LFNHMYVRVLH
-586 LDLRKLRTLPESICK
+586 LADTTLWTLPESICK
-601 LKHLRYLNLSWSRIN
+601 LKHLRYLNLSNSWIG

-626 NLHVLILCWCSRL
+626 NLQVLILRYCRIL

-651 LKYLTLLG
+651 LKYLTLSF
-659 SGIEDLPDGL
+659 SGIEVLPDGL

-680 NVCDLLRH
+680 NRCRSLRH
-688 LPFGIGKLTSL
+688 LPCGIEKLTSL
-699 RMLSRFPVDDERGAK
+699 RMLPQFPVGKERGAK
-714 ISELGDLNLL
+714 IRELGDLNLL
-724 EGELKIEGLKNV
+724 EGKLVIEGLKNV
-736 GGLSEAKSANLI
+736 EGLSEAKSANLI
-748 CKTNLSSLVLNWSDK
+748 CKTNLSILVLDWADSGA
-763 DTYTWEESTPE
+763 
-774 TRFPYIEEEVLEG
+774 IMEEVLEG

-794 EILKISKYM
+794 EILKMYKYM

-815 RNLVEILFYQ
+815 RNLVEIVFSY
-825 CKNTERL
+825 CKNCERL

-840 LRVIQLEYMDSL
+840 LRVIKLWDMDSL
-852 KYFHDDDINMSADNT
+852 KCFHDDDINMSADNT
-867 DLFIS
+867 DMFIC
-872 LQRLQIFWCGEL
+872 LQRLEISWCGEL

-894 EDLELTSCYKLISL
+894 EDLELLKCEKLISL
-908 PCNLP
+908 PCKLP
-913 SIRKMKIEDCY
+913 SIRKMKFESCD
-924 GLLSLPDEI
+924 GLLSLPDKIE
-933 QSFKDLKRL
+933 SFKDLKRI
-942 EIRRCEHLSKRCKRD
+942 EIRSCEHLSKRCKRE

-963 KISHIPDLSIVHPL
+963 KISHIPELII
-977 WWEVYGHDHNDDDDD
+977 YGPT
-992 EDVDVDE
+992 
-999 DEDADDDDDDDDDKD
+999 
-1014 VDEDEDDD
+1014 
-1022 DDEDEDEDGDEDG
+1022 
-1035 DDEINE
+1035 

>member
-1 MGDAAVSA
+1 MADAAVSA
-9 LVKDVIGRLTS
+9 LVRDVLGRLTS

-27 LFRGFKN
+27 LFRGFKG

-73 SFKVENVLDD
+73 SFMVENVLDD

-204 IRVYGIWGMGGLGK
+204 IRVYGIWGMGGMGK

-225 YNQTSVNQ
+225 YNHTSVDQ
-233 YFNLRCWVYVSENF
+233 YFDLRSWVYVSEHF

-257 TSIDKSECTLTHLD
+257 TSIDKRECTLPHLD

-291 DVWAEENE
+291 DVWAEEDE

-329 RMMAKVGELRH
+329 QMMAKVGELRH
-340 QLGCLSEENSWLLFK
+340 QLGCLSEEKSWLLFK

-362 RVGDDECKLEPIGRE
+362 RVGDDERNLEPIGRE

-430 NLASH
+430 NLVPH
-435 LKRCFSYF
+435 LKRCFSYVS
-443 CLFPK
+443 LFPK
-448 GHKLR
+448 GYTLE

-460 WVANGFIPSRE
+460 WVANGFIPPRE
-471 ETDNLYVIGEEIFNC
+471 ETDLYVIGEEIFSC
-486 LIWKSLFQVEEGRCK
+486 LIWKSLFQVEKPSKYSDGIDRCK
-501 MHDLVHDMARHVMKH
+501 MHDLVHDMAQHVIKH

-526 EVKIPDEVLHL
+526 EVKIPNEVLHL
-537 SSSCPDEKLILSSED
+537 SSSCPDEKLNLSSED

-563 MFGEGDEGCISQ
+563 MFGHGEEDEGCISQ

-601 LKHLRYLNLSWSRIN
+601 LKHLRYLNLSGSYIE

-626 NLHVLILCWCSRL
+626 NLQVLILRYCMRL

-659 SGIEDLPDGL
+659 SGIEVLPDSV

-680 NVCDLLRH
+680 NDCDSLRH
-688 LPFGIGKLTSL
+688 LPPGIGKLTSL
-699 RMLSRFPVDDERGAK
+699 RMLPWFRVGKERGAK

-724 EGELKIEGLKNV
+724 EGELVIEGLKNV
-736 GGLSEAKSANLI
+736 GGLSEARSANLI
-748 CKTNLSSLVLNWSDK
+748 CKTNLSILVLDWSEK
-763 DTYTWEESTPE
+763 VYYWEKSTPE
-774 TRFPYIEEEVLEG
+774 TRFPYMEEEVLEG

-794 EILKISKYM
+794 EILKIREYM

-815 RNLVEILFYQ
+815 RNLVEILFYE

-852 KYFHDDDINMSADNT
+852 KYFHDDDINMSIDNT
-867 DLFIS
+867 DMFIC
-872 LQRLQIFWCGEL
+872 LQRLK
-884 ISLPDNLPKL
+884 IS
-894 EDLELTSCYKLISL
+894 SCRELISL

-913 SIRKMKIEDCY
+913 NLEDLELSSCEKLISLACNLPSIRKLKFATCD

-933 QSFKDLKRL
+933 QSYKDLNKL
-942 EIRRCEHLSKRCKRD
+942 EISFCKHLRKRCERD
-957 KGEDWP
+957 TGEDWH
-963 KISHIPDLSIVHPL
+963 KISHIPDLSIRAPL
-977 WWEVYGHDHNDDDDD
+977 YREG
-992 EDVDVDE
+992 
-999 DEDADDDDDDDDDKD
+999 
-1014 VDEDEDDD
+1014 
-1022 DDEDEDEDGDEDG
+1022 
-1035 DDEINE
+1035 